1 MESMVI
7 SEDLVMLGL
16 EAADWQGALSA
27 LAERLH
33 SGGYVRAGFTAS
45 LLKREAT
52 YPTGLPA
59 AVPVALSHTDPAEV
73 RQSALAVGVLSEPV
87 AFQEMGTPDKVVW
100 VELIFLL
107 VIKDAAKHLEL
118 LKGLADLIKDQARLE
133 ALRDAKDASAVTEI
147 LRSLI

>member
-1 MESMVI
+1 MEPMVI

-33 SGGYVRAGFTAS
+33 AGGYVHAGFTAS
-45 LLKREAT
+45 LLQREAV

-59 AVPVALSHTDPAEV
+59 VVPVALSHTDSAEV
-73 RQSALAVGVLSEPV
+73 RHSALAVGVLSDPV
-87 AFQEMGTPDKVVW
+87 AFQEMGTPDKVVR

-107 VIKDAAKHLEL
+107 AIRDADTHMEL
-118 LKGLADLIKDQARLE
+118 LKSLADLIKDQVRLE
-133 ALRDAKDASAVTEI
+133 AIRDAQDASDVTKI
-147 LRSLI
+147 LSSLI